1 VDVARFIGDLAS
13 ERAVDR
19 GLELADAFFKG
30 ACMER
35 VWFFYFG
42 VMENYRFIAED
53 LDIQFRIF
61 DKICFF

>member
-1 VDVARFIGDLAS
+1 VEVARFIGDFAS

-19 GLELADAFFKG
+19 GLELADAFFNG

-61 DKICFF
+61 DKICIF